1 MGDYIIETKEL
12 TKRYGNHT
20 CIDRLCLHVPKG
32 KIYGLLGRNGAGKT
46 TTMKMLLNLTQ
57 PTSGNIYLFGEDC
70 QNCSQKIYQ
79 RIGSLIE
86 TPSFY
91 ENLTGSENL
100 EILARMRG
108 SFDKEQ
114 ITHALRM
121 VNLEEDKKK
130 IFAKYSL
137 GMKQRLGIAAA
148 IMHKPEILI
157 LDEPTNAL
165 DPIGIQGIRNY
176 MLQLC
181 KEYGTTILLSSH
193 VLSEIEHIA
202 DIIGVM
208 HDGSL
213 LEEISMEELHKQTRR
228 YAEFKVSDADKAY
241 FILKNQ
247 MQITDMAIEN
257 EHIIRIY
264 GDDIGRCATINQC
277 LNQNDILVARIV
289 VCEADLENYF
299 SGLIGGGSIG

>member
-1 MGDYIIETKEL
+1 MEDYIIETKNL
-12 TKRYGNHT
+12 TKQYGNRT
-20 CIDRLCLHVPKG
+20 CIDRICLHVPKG

-46 TTMKMLLNLTQ
+46 TTMKMLLNLIQ
-57 PTSGNIYLFGEDC
+57 PTSGNIYLFGEDY
-70 QNCSQKIYQ
+70 QNCARKIYQ

-108 SFDKEQ
+108 NFDNEQ
-114 ITHALRM
+114 IICALQI

-130 IFAKYSL
+130 VFAKYSL

-157 LDEPTNAL
+157 LDEPINAL
-165 DPIGIQGIRNY
+165 DPIGIQEIRNY
-176 MLQLC
+176 MLKLC
-181 KEYGTTILLSSH
+181 KECGTTILLSSH
-193 VLSEIEHIA
+193 VLSEIEHVA

-213 LEEISMEELHKQTRR
+213 LEEISMEELHKRTCR
-228 YAEFKVSDADKAY
+228 YAEFEVSDAGKAY
-241 FILKNQ
+241 SILKNQ
-247 MQITDMAIEN
+247 MQVANITKEN
-257 EHIIRIY
+257 EHIIHIY
-264 GDDIGRCATINQC
+264 GNDIEKCAKINQC

-289 VCEADLENYF
+289 TCKANLENYF